1 MKPRPLPPNS
11 SSSWLR
17 RRGTKA
23 VSVTKLYG
31 LVFLIF
37 GTLVLWFTPPNNNTF
52 GSGFGS
58 GSSSD
63 DGAGGAIGNNNDR
76 YRSSPAVVVVECRV
90 STPHSRRQ
98 QTDAA
103 TATETTAPVAHGAFR
118 VAVFRRDANRR
129 GSSAEAF
136 LKLVRSGFYDE
147 TYTFRVIPGFI
158 VQWGVRSGDGMDV
171 PSTPAKERILGSDA
185 ATTITTTTN
194 NAETANANA
203 LVDDE
208 IEDGTTTTTT
218 TASNNNN
225 TGTAVA
231 NRSIKHLN
239 RMRMNLLGR
248 KENRRGTITMIA
260 GGSAQVFV
268 NLGDNRRLD
277 KDGTIP
283 FGVILEDE
291 EEDQNVDGNN
301 NHNSNNHNHK
311 QSGMRL
317 IDSIYQG
324 YKGGQG
330 QIPAIK
336 KREIAEKF
344 PEMGRIDRCHLL
356 E

>member
-11 SSSWLR
+11 SSRLR

-23 VSVTKLYG
+23 VSMTKLYG
-31 LVFLIF
+31 LIFLLF
-37 GTLVLWFTPPNNNTF
+37 GTLVLWFTPPNDRGR
-52 GSGFGS
+52 GSVSVGS
-58 GSSSD
+58 GSRSGSRSRSND
-63 DGAGGAIGNNNDR
+63 ADITKHNDR
-76 YRSSPAVVVVECRV
+76 PSPAVVIVECQV

-98 QTDAA
+98 QTDAVPEA
-103 TATETTAPVAHGAFR
+103 AIDAAAGASPVAHGAFR
-118 VAVFRRDANRR
+118 VAIFQRDANRR

-147 TYTFRVIPGFI
+147 TYTFRVVPGFV

-171 PSTPAKERILGSDA
+171 PSTPAKERIPGSDA
-185 ATTITTTTN
+185 ATTRTATTSTTTKTTNALLDDEIEDTTTTTTTN
-194 NAETANANA
+194 NASVNQ
-203 LVDDE
+203 
-208 IEDGTTTTTT
+208 
-218 TASNNNN
+218 
-225 TGTAVA
+225 
-231 NRSIKHLN
+231 
-239 RMRMNLLGR
+239 MRLNLLGR

-277 KDGTIP
+277 KEGTIP
-283 FGVILEDE
+283 LGVILEDE
-291 EEDQNVDGNN
+291 EEEAKSVDGNN
-301 NHNSNNHNHK
+301 NNNNNNQ

-317 IDSIYQG
+317 VDSIYQG

-336 KREIAEKF
+336 RREIAEKF
-344 PEMGRIDRCHLL
+344 PEMGRIDRCYLL